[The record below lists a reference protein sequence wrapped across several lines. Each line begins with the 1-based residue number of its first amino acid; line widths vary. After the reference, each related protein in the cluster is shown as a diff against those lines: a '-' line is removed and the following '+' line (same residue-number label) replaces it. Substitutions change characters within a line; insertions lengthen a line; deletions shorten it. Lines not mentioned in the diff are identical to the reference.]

1 MNLIKDVLFRYTAR
15 APRDDKLAAFECNVN
30 VKCSAEKVIKD
41 AKRDFC
47 SHKIEFKVM

>member
-15 APRDDKLAAFECNVN
+15 APRDDKVAAVECN

-47 SHKIEFKVM
+47 SNQIEFKVM